1 MRKVLYF
8 VFTVLVLAALSGC
21 NKEIKPQDRFS
32 QYVEH
37 WNKQEFEKMYEFL
50 SKDAKQSIS
59 KKDFAARYEK
69 VYKDLEINNLKVAYK
84 PDMEKEY
91 KKEENA
97 SFPFSAS
104 MDSAAGKIEF
114 THDAKLVK
122 EEKEEEDNWFVAW
135 DTTYIFPELGQEDK
149 ISYSTVPAQRGDI
162 VDRTGDPLA
171 LNGTLYEIGVVPE
184 QMGDQKEQT
193 IKGLSSALGMSEEQI
208 NKSLNASWVQP
219 GYFVP
224 IKKVSPD
231 DQATLSKVFALKGV
245 LKQDVKGRVYP
256 MGESAAHLIGYVG
269 QITADEMKEREGY
282 SSTDIIGK
290 RGLEQVLEE
299 RLKGSNGIK
308 IGIQKKDGSEVVL
321 AEKPVENGETI
332 QLTIDMN
339 LQRSLYTELGGK
351 PGTAAAIDPVT
362 GNTLALVSSPSFD
375 PNQAS
380 LGFTADEWRAIE
392 GNKDMPLLT
401 RFKQTYAPGSVMKPL
416 TGAVGLTEGTLTLDE
431 TIKVSGLQWQKDSS
445 WGGYKVTRVKDPG
458 GPVNFEK
465 AMMYSDNIYFAQQ
478 ALELGKEKFSAGLK
492 KFAFEEE
499 IPYAFPLEQSKIG
512 GLDTEILLA
521 DSGYGQGQVEMSIVH
536 LAASYTPFIN
546 KGSMIK
552 PVLLEEEEKGQVLKE
567 GVMSEETANTVAAAM
582 AKVIQDPSGTGRTAY
597 MKDYP
602 LAGKTGTAEL
612 KKSADEKGQENGL
625 FVAYNPQSPK
635 LLIAMMM
642 EGVENSGGSKVVV
655 EKVKKVF
662 EEHKGRF

>member
-1 MRKVLYF
+1 MRKLLF
-8 VFTVLVLAALSGC
+8 VVFAALVLVALSGC
-21 NKEIKPQDRFS
+21 NKEIKPQDRFA

-37 WNKQEFEKMYEFL
+37 WNKQEFGKMYEFL

-59 KKDFAARYEK
+59 KEDYIGRYEK
-69 VYKDLEINNLKVAYK
+69 VYKDLEIDNLKITYK

-91 KKEENA
+91 KKEESA

-114 THDAKLVK
+114 THDAKLLK
-122 EEKEEEDNWFVAW
+122 EEVEDEDNWFVAW
-135 DTTYIFPELGQEDK
+135 DSTYIFPELGPEDK
-149 ISYSTVPAQRGDI
+149 ISYSAIPAKRGDI

-193 IKGLSSALGMSEEQI
+193 IKGLSEALGVPEEQI
-208 NKSLNASWVQP
+208 NKNLNASWVQP

-224 IKKVSPD
+224 IKKVSPED
-231 DQATLSKVFALKGV
+231 KATLDKVFALKGV

-256 MGESAAHLIGYVG
+256 MGEAAAHLIGYVG
-269 QITADEMKEREGY
+269 PITEEEMKENEGY
-282 SSTDIIGK
+282 SSTDMIGK
-290 RGLEQVLEE
+290 RGLEQVLEK

-308 IGIQKKDGSEVVL
+308 IGIKKQDGSEVVL
-321 AEKPVENGETI
+321 AEKPVENGENI
-332 QLTIDMN
+332 QLTIDFN
-339 LQRSLYTELGGK
+339 LQQSLFKELGGK

-362 GNTLALVSSPSFD
+362 GETLALVSSPSFD

-380 LGFTADEWRAIE
+380 LGFTGEEWKALE
-392 GNKDMPLLT
+392 GNKDMPLMT

-416 TGAVGLTEGTLTLDE
+416 TGAIGLTEGTLTLDE
-431 TIKVSGLQWQKDSS
+431 TINVKGLQWQKSSS

-465 AMMYSDNIYFAQQ
+465 AMMYSDNIYFAQE
-478 ALELGKEKFSAGLK
+478 ALELGKDRFAAGLK

-499 IPYAFPLEQSKIG
+499 IPYAFPLEQSQIG
-512 GLDTEILLA
+512 SMDSEIKLA

-552 PVLLEEEEKGQVLKE
+552 PVLLEGEEKGQVLKE
-567 GVMSEETANTVAAAM
+567 GIMSEETADTVAAAM
-582 AKVIQDPSGTGRTAY
+582 AKVIQDPSGTGRAAY

-662 EEHKGRF
+662 EEHKGRL